1 MQLQENVDILPWLLL
16 LIGLSIGVSWILKKQ
31 HTKKRLLKLSTRKLL
46 EVDTVAELM
55 VGTIQHNDREVAKK
69 ELIGLA
75 TALSVPAGLLRPD
88 DIVEEIIGKDYFVG
102 DAVLEIEKR
111 LQHLRNKE
119 LNKLTVQQVICALMS
134 NPQ

>member
-1 MQLQENVDILPWLLL
+1 
-16 LIGLSIGVSWILKKQ
+16 
-31 HTKKRLLKLSTRKLL
+31 
-46 EVDTVAELM
+46 M